1 MFTDSLLTTIAKRK
15 RWKMIKFYIVRDDND
30 LIAKVYNSEDEA
42 RKDVEFHNFVEE
54 ADLVNI
60 LNELLGRMANK

>member
-1 MFTDSLLTTIAKRK
+1 
-15 RWKMIKFYIVRDDND
+15 MIKFYIVRDDND
-30 LIAKVYNSEDEA
+30 LIAKVYNSEDQA

-54 ADLVNI
+54 ADLVDI